1 MTREEPAEPL
11 IVVRVRELGPAAL
24 AAGLRPAGAARLL
37 AEAPSW
43 RYPVLR
49 CMGCDLITRRVLVD
63 RAWQGRALIYC
74 AGCGQAE
81 LQV

>member
-11 IVVRVRELGPAAL
+11 IRVRVKEMGPAARS
-24 AAGLRPAGAARLL
+24 AGLTLREATRLL
-37 AEAPSW
+37 AQAPRW

-63 RAWQGRALIYC
+63 RAWLGLALIYC
-74 AGCGQAE
+74 DGCGQAE
-81 LQV
+81 LQT